1 MPPGLRW
8 CEVIAFLT
16 RFQPGST
23 IQESLLSL
31 LSETLEDLSALVSTL
46 EAPSAAQ
53 VSSFLDAAVPV
64 VEVSEVAVK

>member
-1 MPPGLRW
+1 MPPSLRW
-8 CEVIAFLT
+8 CEVIPFLT
-16 RFQPGST
+16 RFRTGST

-31 LSETLEDLSALVSTL
+31 LSETLEVLSALVSTL

-53 VSSFLDAAVPV
+53 VSSLLDAAVPE